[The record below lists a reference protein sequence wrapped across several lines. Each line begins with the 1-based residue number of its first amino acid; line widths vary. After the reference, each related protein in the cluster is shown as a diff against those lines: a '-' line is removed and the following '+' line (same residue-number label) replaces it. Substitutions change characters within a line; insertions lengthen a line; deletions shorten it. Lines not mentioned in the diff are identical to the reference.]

1 MAHLLAFG
9 LLVFVVVLVSLS
21 VLQIVGLGEYG
32 GFVAGVLAALAAMF
46 GGTICACMTAGATAM
61 WWTAGS
67 GGRAGAAARSAVAS

>member
-1 MAHLLAFG
+1 MSDPHSESYKAHLLAFG

-46 GGTICACMTAGATAM
+46 GGTILFN
-61 WWTAGS
+61 
-67 GGRAGAAARSAVAS
+67 RPKRP